1 MQLRSDI
8 LSFSEKPIGIF
19 DSGLG
24 GLTLVKAIKEKL
36 PYENIVYLGDS
47 LNVPYGD
54 KTPGQI
60 TEFAFWNT
68 QFLIE
73 KGVKAVAIACNTA
86 DGTARR
92 EIQECFTLP
101 LVGVIAPA
109 AEKAASLTRNKKVG
123 VIATQAAVKS
133 GAYERA
139 LRSYLA
145 DCQVFSAPAPR
156 LVPLIEAGKITSED
170 SDTVEALRE
179 YILPLRD
186 KGIDTLILGCTH
198 YPLILELVKDIVPG
212 MNIVCSGTASIGAL
226 TEKLRAAALL
236 NTSGVRGTAEY
247 FVTGDPT
254 EFGRHAGVF
263 LGENIEGKV
272 QKA

>member
-1 MQLRSDI
+1 M
-8 LSFSEKPIGIF
+8 SFSEKPIGIF

-60 TEFAFWNT
+60 TEFAFRNT
-68 QFLIE
+68 EFLLE

-92 EIQECFTLP
+92 ELQECFTIP

-109 AEKAASLTRNKKVG
+109 AERAAALTRNKRVG

-139 LRSYLA
+139 VRSYLA
-145 DCQVFSAPAPR
+145 DCKVYSAPAPK
-156 LVPLIEAGKITSED
+156 LVPLVEAGKITPADTE
-170 SDTVEALRE
+170 TVEALKE

-186 KGIDTLILGCTH
+186 EGIDALILGCTH
-198 YPLILELVKDIVPG
+198 YPLILELVRDIVPG
-212 MNIVCSGTASIGAL
+212 MNVVCSGTASIGAL
-226 TEKLRAAALL
+226 TEKLRAEGLL
-236 NTSGVRGTAEY
+236 NTSGVRGSAEY

-272 QKA
+272 QPAAK